1 MSNVLHIM
9 VGLPRSG
16 KSTVAKAMGH
26 PIVSPDAIRLALH
39 GERFLQQ
46 AEPMVWTLSRLMVES
61 LFKAGHTDVILDS
74 CSHTKRQRERWKG
87 PWLRTY
93 HCGRYGQYMLDN
105 SKHPLGDFQG
115 CMSVAE
121 TLEDEVIMPII
132 RRFYQEM
139 EPVSIDEF
147 DEGGLVQ

>member
-1 MSNVLHIM
+1 M

-16 KSTVAKAMGH
+16 KSTISKNLGF

-39 GERFLQQ
+39 GERYLEK
-46 AEPMVWTLSRLMVES
+46 AEPMVWTLSRLMVET
-61 LFKAGHTDVILDS
+61 LFLAGHTDVVLDS
-74 CSHTKRQRERWKG
+74 CSHTRRQRERWKG

-93 HCGRYGQYMLDN
+93 HCGRYGRYMLDP
-105 SKHPLGDFQG
+105 SVKPLHDFEG

-121 TLEDEVIMPII
+121 TLNDEVIMPVI

-139 EPVSIDEF
+139 EPVNINEF
-147 DEGGLVQ
+147 DKGGLVQ